1 MATKP
6 KAKSVAFTSAKGT
19 AQYPWLN
26 KADRATRLQTVQVN
40 LRVANDDAK
49 PLMET

>member
-26 KADRATRLQTVQVN
+26 KADFQYDKADSSRSTCVL
-40 LRVANDDAK
+40 
-49 PLMET
+49 LMMMQNH